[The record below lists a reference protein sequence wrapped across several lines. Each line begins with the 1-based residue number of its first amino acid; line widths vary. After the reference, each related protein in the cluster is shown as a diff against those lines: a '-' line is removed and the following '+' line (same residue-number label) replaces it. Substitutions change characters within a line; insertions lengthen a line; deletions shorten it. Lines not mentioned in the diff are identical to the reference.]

1 MGRPKLSYT
10 TQQHQPLSLLDEEV
24 EAEAGFFSATPPPPP
39 TALKAASPPEIKNN
53 SGRKIAADFPPDLT
67 GNPLL
72 EEAAWLDLRSRALT
86 PKHVSELVTSDR
98 DRREFLEGA
107 RLLRLD
113 GATRQGDRRLQPQ
126 QLVIADMLAAGHK
139 HNAVI
144 IPRRGTKSTSVYMTG
159 IGRAVHREDYRVGI
173 FDTRSG
179 KAGRSRFLK
188 DVAPHLERLYPDKR
202 SRPFTVVRIA
212 GMEGMSFARTGGGVV
227 NWLSTIDDIRGEAFD
242 MLVLDEA
249 GEPRDPGF
257 VSEIMAAALPTF
269 DTRPDGQLVI
279 IGTAGRFKA
288 GNMLW
293 DALEQGRNGSG
304 GIVEYAAPDGITD
317 EQLEAWEPTEEHPYA
332 RVRELVELTHPGV
345 DTLTTIETIH
355 GNYDLSTD
363 VEKFAREYLSIFG
376 NIGESVGLIDPTKW
390 ADGGT
395 GGDLP
400 TPPPNFALAFAPHPD
415 QLCGSIVAAWRDK
428 KGRAHV
434 LMLEHKTNV
443 KWMAAE
449 TARLARKYQRRLTY
463 DGKSQVALN
472 IVEDLTRARP
482 RPRMDPRD
490 VTDVKQGAALLVDEI
505 HRGNLTHYRQPEL
518 DLAARRV
525 LKRSIGVNA
534 WAFGRGR
541 DFDMDITPLE
551 AAALALLAYD
561 QGQPRTTGKPAITF
575 AA

>member
-1 MGRPKLSYT
+1 MGRPKMSYR
-10 TQQHQPLSLLDEEV
+10 TQQHQDASLLE
-24 EAEAGFFSATPPPPP
+24 GFFSETPLPPPS
-39 TALKAASPPEIKNN
+39 ALKAASPPETEKKSGQKN
-53 SGRKIAADFPPDLT
+53 SAAFPPDLT

-72 EEAAWLDLRSRALT
+72 EEPAWLELRNRALA
-86 PKHVSELVTSDR
+86 PKYVSQLVTSEQ

-113 GATRQGDRRLQPQ
+113 GATRQGSRSIQPQ
-126 QLVIADMLAAGHK
+126 QVLIADMLAAGHK
-139 HNAVI
+139 HNAIMV
-144 IPRRGTKSTSVYMTG
+144 PRRASKSTSVYAIG

-188 DVAPHLERLYPDKR
+188 DVAPHLERLYPNKR
-202 SRPFTVVRIA
+202 ERPFTVVRIA

-242 MLVLDEA
+242 MLILDEA

-257 VSEIMAAALPTF
+257 VSELMAAALPTF

-279 IGTAGRFKA
+279 LGTAGRFKA

-317 EQLEAWEPTEEHPYA
+317 EQLEAWEPNDEHPYA

-345 DTLTTIETIH
+345 GTLTTIDTIR
-355 GNYDLSTD
+355 GNYELSTD

-376 NIGESVGLIDPTKW
+376 NVGESVGLIDPGLW
-390 ADGGT
+390 AAGGV
-395 GGDLP
+395 GGELP
-400 TPPPNFALAFAPHPD
+400 APPPDFAVAFAPHPD

-428 KGRAHV
+428 KGKAHV
-434 LMLEHKTNV
+434 LMLEHKMNV
-443 KWMAAE
+443 KWIAPEA
-449 TARLARKYQRRLTY
+449 ARLARKYQRRLTY
-463 DGKSQVALN
+463 DGHSQVALN

-482 RPRMDPRD
+482 RPRMDPRNT
-490 VTDVKQGAALLVDEI
+490 TDVKQAAALLVDEVN
-505 HRGNLTHYRQPEL
+505 RGNLTHYRQPEL

-525 LKRSIGVNA
+525 LKRSIGVNG
-534 WAFGRGR
+534 WAFGRGK

-561 QGQPRTTGKPAITF
+561 QAQPKGASKPKITF
-575 AA
+575 TAA